1 MKQWKLSFIVGN
13 KTRTFPITTCIQ
25 YCIENPSQWR
35 KVKKKRSHK
44 DHEGIKMSS
53 FADDTIINENP
64 KEFT

>member
-1 MKQWKLSFIVGN
+1 MKSESFSFIVGN
-13 KTRTFPITTCIQ
+13 KTRTFPITCIQ
-25 YCIENPSQWR
+25 YCIEDQSQWR
-35 KVKKKRSHK
+35 KVKKKHK